1 MMIAD
6 AQGLKK
12 RERVSSK
19 RTIDK
24 LFGGTNSRSLT
35 SYPLRLVYQDMDRVL
50 SSDAGAQMM
59 VSVPKRYFK
68 RAVKRNRVKR
78 QIREAYRHHKSL
90 LPDREGK
97 TLVMAFIW
105 MDDQLHESEE
115 INKKVEN
122 LLMRVRER
130 L

>member
-1 MMIAD
+1 
-6 AQGLKK
+6 
-12 RERVSSK
+12 
-19 RTIDK
+19 
-24 LFGGTNSRSLT
+24 
-35 SYPLRLVYQDMDRVL
+35 MDRVL

>member
-1 MMIAD
+1 M
-6 AQGLKK
+6 
-12 RERVSSK
+12 
-19 RTIDK
+19 
-24 LFGGTNSRSLT
+24 F
-35 SYPLRLVYQDMDRVL
+35 
-50 SSDAGAQMM
+50 
-59 VSVPKRYFK
+59 
-68 RAVKRNRVKR
+68 
-78 QIREAYRHHKSL
+78 

>member
-1 MMIAD
+1 MIAD

-35 SYPLRLVYQDMDRVL
+35 SYPLRLVYPDMDRVL

>member
-1 MMIAD
+1 MIAD

-35 SYPLRLVYQDMDRVL
+35 SYPLRLRYQDMDRVL